1 MVQLWFMG
9 HGAPVAGEPVLCAKC
24 LTPGSA
30 SMVSPQV
37 IEAFSAGAKTICGP
51 SRRNVP
57 KRYYHK
63 MVMALADV
71 AYNLDM
77 LRTPAKMLPRSAIT
91 MW

>member
-1 MVQLWFMG
+1 MC
-9 HGAPVAGEPVLCAKC
+9 PVSHPWLSQYGFLSNHRG
-24 LTPGSA
+24 LF
-30 SMVSPQV
+30 
-37 IEAFSAGAKTICGP
+37 FSAGAKTICGP

-77 LRTPAKMLPRSAIT
+77 LRTPAKMLPSSAIT
-91 MW
+91 TA